1 MRPMATGS
9 SDRETRSLRRLV
21 WIAIVIVAVTDLGY
35 VAIIWSQESNPSD
48 GFRVLFVAV
57 YLALMAVMLGI
68 SLLDRQLI
76 VRLRPALRAGAAAGL
91 LVMGILA
98 IFSIGIPI
106 VVAGA
111 LATGASIRSL
121 AGLRRRAVI
130 TEVGAAVLAIAVLVA
145 GFETTERLIIC
156 PARGL
161 SGGSGYGLIS
171 GGYHWTCVDGRLEF
185 GSGFCSSS
193 GGGIDANGHAF
204 ATNSC

>member
-9 SDRETRSLRRLV
+9 SDRETRTVRRLV

-35 VAIIWSQESNPSD
+35 LAIIRSQQSNPSD
-48 GFRVLFVAV
+48 GFRVLFVAA

-68 SLLDRQLI
+68 SLSARPLSI
-76 VRLRPALRAGAAAGL
+76 RLGPVLRAGAAAGL

-98 IFSIGIPI
+98 VFSIGIPI

-111 LATGASIRSL
+111 LATGASVRSL
-121 AGLRRRAVI
+121 ASLRPPTVI
-130 TEVGAAVLAIAVLVA
+130 AQIAAAVLAIAILVG
-145 GFETTERLIIC
+145 GFEVTERLIIC

-161 SGGSGYGLIS
+161 SGGSGYGLVS

-185 GSGFCSSS
+185 GSGFCSTG

>member
-9 SDRETRSLRRLV
+9 SDRETRTLRRLV

-35 VAIIWSQESNPSD
+35 VAIIWSQGSNPSD
-48 GFRVLFVAV
+48 GFRVLFVAA

-68 SLLDRQLI
+68 SLSDRPLI

-98 IFSIGIPI
+98 VFSIGLPI

-121 AGLRRRAVI
+121 AGIRVRGVI
-130 TEVGAAVLAIAVLVA
+130 AEVAAAVLAIALLVS
-145 GFETTERLIIC
+145 GFEATERLIIC

-185 GSGFCSSS
+185 ASGFCSSS

>member
-9 SDRETRSLRRLV
+9 SDRETRTLRRLV
-21 WIAIVIVAVTDLGY
+21 WIAIVIVAVTDIGY
-35 VAIIWSQESNPSD
+35 AAIIWSQQSNPSD
-48 GFRVLFVAV
+48 GFRVLFVAT
-57 YLALMAVMLGI
+57 YLALMAAMLGI
-68 SLLDRQLI
+68 SLFEVPPI

-111 LATGASIRSL
+111 LSTGASIRSL
-121 AGLRRRAVI
+121 AGRRLPAVI
-130 TEVGAAVLAIAVLVA
+130 TEVAAAVLAIAVLVG
-145 GFETTERLIIC
+145 GFEVTERLIIC

-185 GSGFCSSS
+185 GSGFCATS

>member
-1 MRPMATGS
+1 VRPMATGS
-9 SDRETRSLRRLV
+9 SDRETRTLRRLV
-21 WIAIVIVAVTDLGY
+21 WIAIVIVAVIDVAY
-35 VAIIWSQESNPSD
+35 VVLIRFQQPNPSD
-48 GFRVLFVAV
+48 ASRVLFVAA
-57 YLALMAVMLGI
+57 YLALMALMLGI
-68 SLLDRQLI
+68 SLSDRPLI

-121 AGLRRRAVI
+121 AGLRVRGVI
-130 TEVGAAVLAIAVLVA
+130 TEIAAAFLAIAVLVS
-145 GFETTERLIIC
+145 GFEVTERLIIC
-156 PARGL
+156 PAKGL

-204 ATNSC
+204 ASNSC

>member
-1 MRPMATGS
+1 
-9 SDRETRSLRRLV
+9 
-21 WIAIVIVAVTDLGY
+21 
-35 VAIIWSQESNPSD
+35 
-48 GFRVLFVAV
+48 
-57 YLALMAVMLGI
+57 
-68 SLLDRQLI
+68 
-76 VRLRPALRAGAAAGL
+76 
-91 LVMGILA
+91 MGILA
-98 IFSIGIPI
+98 VFSIGIPI

-121 AGLRRRAVI
+121 AGLRVRGVI
-130 TEVGAAVLAIAVLVA
+130 TEVAAAVLAIAVLVG
-145 GFETTERLIIC
+145 GFEVTERLIIC

-185 GSGFCSSS
+185 ASGFCSSS